1 MACQLDERIQKKPET
16 AIVHQIRKAM
26 AKAERSIFRLVWV
39 YAFIITAICIGL
51 AGVFY
56 LTHWF
61 SDLWTGYII
70 SGIIF
75 IGVMLTVIHANGAL
89 GGSASLYQLGLTG
102 LITAVL
108 ATIMIATVTLLFHL
122 VTVPTDPAVLNT
134 ATEEAR
140 INEYSIQTR
149 QGFWIFM
156 VTNVL
161 FANITLGV
169 LGALIGAIAVKRNQQ
184 TENAG

>member
-1 MACQLDERIQKKPET
+1 
-16 AIVHQIRKAM
+16 
-26 AKAERSIFRLVWV
+26 
-39 YAFIITAICIGL
+39 
-51 AGVFY
+51 
-56 LTHWF
+56 
-61 SDLWTGYII
+61 
-70 SGIIF
+70 
-75 IGVMLTVIHANGAL
+75 MLTVVHANNAL
-89 GGSASLYQLGLTG
+89 GGGASLFQLGLSG

-108 ATIMIATVTLLFHL
+108 STIMIASVTLLFHL

-134 ATEEAR
+134 TTEEAR

-169 LGALIGAIAVKRNQQ
+169 LGAVIGAIAVKRNQQ